1 MAAHCHRRHK
11 GVAHEL
17 SHFAHVKAIRFD
29 IAAHRVCIGQCRRS
43 PQQRRA
49 RSRGT
54 SSSEIEVAQILVHLA
69 FRISVGGV
77 CFCHLPRNMK
87 SPNTS
92 VTCRASHALSK
103 LLLGAV
109 AQNLVLRDEKEDE
122 DNMYTALVSKAAPG
136 REDARHPKCG
146 PSSGNST
153 QSVHRHAEIHAG
165 GSRHAHR
172 SSAMRVDLRTVRQ
185 KMHVRQLMSRR
196 GGHPLRV
203 RVKRWFC

>member
-1 MAAHCHRRHK
+1 MSDA
-11 GVAHEL
+11 
-17 SHFAHVKAIRFD
+17 
-29 IAAHRVCIGQCRRS
+29 
-43 PQQRRA
+43 
-49 RSRGT
+49 
-54 SSSEIEVAQILVHLA
+54 
-69 FRISVGGV
+69 GV

-87 SPNTS
+87 SPNNS

-153 QSVHRHAEIHAG
+153 QSVRRHAEIHAG
-165 GSRHAHR
+165 GSRLAYR
-172 SSAMRVDLRTVRQ
+172 PSEMRVDLRTVRQ
-185 KMHVRQLMSRR
+185 KLYIGQLMRRR
-196 GGHPLRV
+196 GGPPWGSSETLV
-203 RVKRWFC
+203 LLKLTNYCLMFTTRWWGLQAERGRGEVNLSRG